1 MPRRTIRRLLPKPH
15 AIRDHKS
22 LRLVSARLHDP
33 NLWHLNRHSV
43 SVAAFVGIFVAFI
56 PVPMQMLI
64 AAAGAIWLRC
74 NITLAVAL
82 VWITN
87 PLTMPPIFYATY
99 RLGAWLMDIPASAA
113 PFEMSVEWIEQSL
126 SDIWPPLL
134 LGSLL
139 CGVVLGTLAW
149 LAMRVLWRVGVQ
161 LKWRSRLRERR
172 NRPPREPPAP

>member
-43 SVAAFVGIFVAFI
+43 SVAAFVGVFVAFI

-82 VWITN
+82 VWLTN
-87 PLTMPPIFYATY
+87 PLTMPAVFYATY
-99 RLGAWLMDIPASAA
+99 RLGAWLMDIPASAS

-139 CGVVLGTLAW
+139 CGVVLGTLAY
-149 LAMRVLWRVGVQ
+149 LAMRVLWRIGVQ
-161 LKWRSRLRERR
+161 LKWRARLRERR